1 MKRFTL
7 FIAGLIFGLAINSG
21 WPPVSP
27 STALAQAINHE
38 AILTT
43 LRSMQE
49 DIGRM
54 INLVEKHRDGIV
66 HVGDEDVTLSAA
78 QKTQI
83 INRYNALKT
92 ALATKGA
99 ALQ

>member
-1 MKRFTL
+1 MKRISL
-7 FIAGLIFGLAINSG
+7 FIAGLAFGLAINSG
-21 WPPVSP
+21 LAP
-27 STALAQAINHE
+27 SFTTPALAQAINYE

-83 INRYNALKT
+83 INRYNALKAT
-92 ALATKGA
+92 LATKGA